1 MVIDE
6 PTLVA
11 LGLLAV
17 EKSLIVRLSSHV
29 EDYR

>member
-1 MVIDE
+1 MKIEE

-17 EKSLIVRLSSHV
+17 EDSLIVILSS
-29 EDYR
+29 RGL

>member
-1 MVIDE
+1 MVKEE

-17 EKSLIVRLSSHV
+17 ENSLIVRFTGYT